1 MDYKIYIV
9 LTQSYTILARLIKFV
24 TKDKYSHISI
34 SFDKSCKKMYSVG
47 RKYTHCPFIGEYKI
61 ESIYEGVFNLN
72 SKSEILIY
80 ELKITKEQY
89 DNVKKLLYKY
99 GKSCKGYNFIGLLFA
114 MFNKKINR
122 QKYYCSEFIYKILS
136 DDTVNLFEKT
146 NDIVK
151 PIDFKKIKGLRKIYE
166 GKIKDYKIKD
176 NISLLS
182 NTRISL

>member
-1 MDYKIYIV
+1 MNHKIYIV
-9 LTQSYTILARLIKFV
+9 LTQSYTILARLIKLV

-34 SFDKSCKKMYSVG
+34 SFDKSCKNMYSIG
-47 RKYTHCPFIGEYKI
+47 RKYTYCPFIGEYKI

-80 ELKITKEQY
+80 ELEITNEQY
-89 DNVKKLLYKY
+89 DNIKKLLNEY

-114 MFNKKINR
+114 LFNKRINR

-136 DDTVNLFEKT
+136 DDSVNLFEKT

-151 PIDFKKIKGLRKIYE
+151 PIDFEKIKGLKKIYE
-166 GKIKDYKIKD
+166 GTIKNYKTK
-176 NISLLS
+176 NQVKNSVYS
-182 NTRISL
+182 H